1 MSIAVTIEEI
11 ARLAEVS
18 RSTVSR
24 VINNHPNVRPQVRE
38 RVLQVIREHD
48 YAPNAA
54 ARSLASARSRVI
66 SALIP
71 RSAAQIFADP
81 FFPTIIQGISESCAA
96 NGYFLM
102 LAMLTAE
109 LEQGFYN
116 QVLRGRYVD
125 GLIMLSHDIDDPLL
139 PQLLR
144 DPTPLV
150 LIGRHP
156 YLSGLA
162 WVDVENRDGA
172 RQATNHLIKLGHRRI
187 ATITGPLM
195 MTAGLDRRDGYKQ
208 ALVEAGIPIEPELI
222 VEGDFT
228 QEGGYQAMQQVINLP
243 ERPRATF
250 VASDAMALG
259 ALHALR
265 EVGLHVPRDMAIVG
279 YDDLPVAVQ
288 TTPALTTVRQPIA
301 QMGAAAVRTLI
312 EQIEDPSTLR
322 TAVRLATT
330 LVIRETCGAQIA
342 DAEGGPIHV

>member
-1 MSIAVTIEEI
+1 M
-11 ARLAEVS
+11 AEVS

-66 SALIP
+66 SVLIP

-81 FFPTIIQGISESCAA
+81 FFPTIIQGISESSAA

-102 LAMLTAE
+102 LAMLTPE

-172 RQATNHLIKLGHRRI
+172 RQATAHLIKLGHRRI
-187 ATITGPLM
+187 ATVTGPLM

-228 QEGGYQAMQQVINLP
+228 EEGGYQAMRRVLALP
-243 ERPRATF
+243 DRPHATF
-250 VASDAMALG
+250 VASDTMAGG
-259 ALHALR
+259 ALRALR
-265 EVGLHVPRDMAIVG
+265 EAGLSAPGDMAIVG
-279 YDDLPVAVQ
+279 YDDLPAARQ
-288 TTPALTTVRQPIA
+288 LSPALTTVRQPIGA
-301 QMGAAAVRTLI
+301 MGDAAVRALI
-312 EQIEDPSTLR
+312 EQIEDAGALR
-322 TAVRLATT
+322 QGIRLSTT
-330 LVIRETCGAQIA
+330 LVVRESCGAQRA
-342 DAEGGPIHV
+342 AGSLA

>member
-1 MSIAVTIEEI
+1 VSIPVTIEEI

-66 SALIP
+66 GALIP

-81 FFPTIIQGISESCAA
+81 FFPLMIAGLSESSAA
-96 NGYFLM
+96 SGYFLM
-102 LAMLTAE
+102 LAMITSE

-125 GLIMLSHDIDDPLL
+125 GLIMLSNDIDDPLL

-156 YLSGLA
+156 YLDGLA
-162 WVDVENRDGA
+162 WVDAENRDGA
-172 RQATNHLIKLGHRRI
+172 QQAVRHLIRLGHRRV
-187 ATITGPLM
+187 ATITGPLT
-195 MTAGLDRRDGYKQ
+195 MTAGLDRRDGYRH
-208 ALVEAGIPIEPELI
+208 ALAEAGLPADPALAVEA
-222 VEGDFT
+222 DFT
-228 QEGGYQAMQQVINLP
+228 AEGGYQAMRRLLALP
-243 ERPRATF
+243 NHPRAIF
-250 VASDAMALG
+250 AASDTMAVG
-259 ALHALR
+259 AIRAIHDAALR
-265 EVGLHVPRDMAIVG
+265 VPEDVAVVG
-279 YDDLPVAVQ
+279 YDDLPIAAAA
-288 TTPALTTVRQPIA
+288 TPPLTTVRQPITEMA
-301 QMGAAAVRTLI
+301 AAAVRALI
-312 EQIEDPSTLR
+312 EQIETPQAPRRPLR
-322 TAVRLATT
+322 LPTT
-330 LVIRETCGAQIA
+330 LVVRDSCGARL
-342 DAEGGPIHV
+342 AEQA